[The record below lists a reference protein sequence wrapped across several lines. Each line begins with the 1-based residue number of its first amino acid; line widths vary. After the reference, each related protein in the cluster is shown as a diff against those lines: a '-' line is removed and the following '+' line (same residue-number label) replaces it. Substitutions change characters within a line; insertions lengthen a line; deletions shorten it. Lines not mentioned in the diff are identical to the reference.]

1 MTETILNIENLN
13 IEFYLR
19 FVFCH
24 LYYFI
29 KIFKFID
36 KL

>member
-1 MTETILNIENLN
+1 MTETVLN

-19 FVFCH
+19 FAFCH
-24 LYYFI
+24 LYYFF

-36 KL
+36 NP